1 MTVHWFKDISIYRFH
16 FGRVLLLLVGTLLLG
31 ACASQQ
37 TTNPEP
43 PLLRNTG
50 PEIQVADIDVLAV
63 SPEMNEFLERYIL
76 PYSRKHTRAILLMD
90 AVTPPNG
97 ALGFDYDD
105 TLTLTASEAF
115 ERRTGNCIGFANMM
129 IALARKAGLEAEY
142 QEITR
147 RPEWSSRKDTVLI
160 IKHVNVILS
169 SPDQAWV
176 VDVSGLRLS
185 QELARQ
191 ITDDNYA
198 KALYLNN
205 LGAEALLN
213 YNLPTAH
220 AYLSKAIE
228 TEPRMSDPWI
238 NMGVVF
244 GRNDQLEDAKFAF
257 KRALQIDG
265 SSSSAMSNLYEV
277 YVAQEDYVAALDLQK
292 KVEKYRR
299 DNPYYL
305 LKLSDEALAQEEFE
319 ESINLLQRAIRKKD
333 NDHMLYFALAKTQYL
348 SGEVESAEDNLV
360 RARKVAPRNMMAHY
374 GRPLDEL
381 VAEEEMPFN

>member
-1 MTVHWFKDISIYRFH
+1 MNWFKDISVYRFLP
-16 FGRVLLLLVGTLLLG
+16 GRALLLLAGTLLLG

-37 TTNPEP
+37 TTDPEP
-43 PLLRNTG
+43 PLLRNSG

-63 SPEMNEFLERYIL
+63 SPEMNEFLERYVL
-76 PYSRKHTRAILLMD
+76 PYPRKHTRALLLMN

-97 ALGFDYDD
+97 VLGFDYDD

-129 IALARKAGLEAEY
+129 VALARKAGLEAEY

-169 SPDQAWV
+169 SPDHAWV
-176 VDVSGLRLS
+176 VDVSGLRLN

-228 TEPRMSDPWI
+228 TEPNMSDPWI

-244 GRNDQLEDAKFAF
+244 GRNEQLEDAKFTF

-277 YVAQEDYVAALDLQK
+277 YVAQEDYVAALDLQR
-292 KVEKYRR
+292 KVERYRR

-305 LKLSDEALAQEEFE
+305 LKLSDEALAQEQYQ
-319 ESINLLQRAIRKKD
+319 ESINLLRRAIREKD

-348 SGEVESAEDNLV
+348 FGEVESAEDNLV
-360 RARKVAPRNMMAHY
+360 RALKFAPRNMMTHY
-374 GRPLDEL
+374 DRPLDEL
-381 VAEEEMPFN
+381 VAEEEKPFN

>member
-1 MTVHWFKDISIYRFH
+1 MTVNWFKDISVYRFLP
-16 FGRVLLLLVGTLLLG
+16 GRALLLLAGTLLLG

-37 TTNPEP
+37 AADPEP
-43 PLLRNTG
+43 PTLRNSG
-50 PEIQVADIDVLAV
+50 PDIQVANIDVLAL

-76 PYSRKHTRAILLMD
+76 PYSRKHTRALLLMD
-90 AVTPPNG
+90 AVSPNG
-97 ALGFDYDD
+97 VLGFDYEDR
-105 TLTLTASEAF
+105 LTLTAAEAF
-115 ERRTGNCIGFANMM
+115 ERRSGNCIGFSNMM

-147 RPEWSSRKDTVLI
+147 RPEWSSRKDTVLVV
-160 IKHVNVILS
+160 KHVNVLMSI
-169 SPDQAWV
+169 PDYAWV
-176 VDVSGLRLS
+176 VDISGLRLS
-185 QELARQ
+185 QELARR
-191 ITDDNYA
+191 ITEDNYA
-198 KALYLNN
+198 TALYLNN

-228 TEPRMSDPWI
+228 TESQMSDPWV

-244 GRNDQLEDAKFAF
+244 GRNNQLEDAKFAF

-265 SSSSAMSNLYEV
+265 SASSAMSNLYEV

-305 LKLSDEALAQEEFE
+305 LKLSDEALAQEQFE
-319 ESINLLQRAIRKKD
+319 ESINLLQRAIREKD

-348 SGEVESAEDNLV
+348 SGETASAEDNLV
-360 RARKVAPRNMMAHY
+360 RARELAPQNMVTHY
-374 GRPLDEL
+374 DRPLNEL
-381 VAEEEMPFN
+381 VAEEGKRF

>member
-1 MTVHWFKDISIYRFH
+1 VNWFKDISVYRFLP
-16 FGRVLLLLVGTLLLG
+16 GRALPLLACTLLLG

-37 TTNPEP
+37 TTDPEP
-43 PLLRNTG
+43 PTLRNSG
-50 PEIQVADIDVLAV
+50 PDIQVADIDVLAL

-76 PYSRKHTRAILLMD
+76 PYSRKRTRALLLMD
-90 AVTPPNG
+90 SVSPNG
-97 ALGFDYDD
+97 VLGFDYEDR
-105 TLTLTASEAF
+105 LTLTAAEAF

-147 RPEWSSRKDTVLI
+147 RPEWSSRNDTVLV
-160 IKHVNVILS
+160 IKHVNVIMS
-169 SPDQAWV
+169 SPDVTWV
-176 VDVSGLRLS
+176 VDVSGLRFS
-185 QELARQ
+185 QELARR
-191 ITDDNYA
+191 IAEDNYA

-228 TEPRMSDPWI
+228 TEPHMSDPWV

-244 GRNDQLEDAKFAF
+244 GRNEQLEDAKFAF

-265 SSSSAMSNLYEV
+265 SASSAMSNLYEV
-277 YVAQEDYVAALDLQK
+277 YVAQEDYEAALNLQK
-292 KVEKYRR
+292 KVERYRR

-305 LKLSDEALAQEEFE
+305 LKLSDEALAQEQFE
-319 ESINLLQRAIRKKD
+319 ESINLLQRAIREKD

-348 SGEVESAEDNLV
+348 SGELESAEDNLV
-360 RARKVAPRNMMAHY
+360 RARQLAPKNMMTRY
-374 GRPLDEL
+374 DRPLNEL
-381 VAEEEMPFN
+381 VVEQEKSLK

>member
-1 MTVHWFKDISIYRFH
+1 
-16 FGRVLLLLVGTLLLG
+16 VGTLLLG